1 MSSIRI
7 VGTPL
12 ELSSISVNRVQM
24 SPRKCCENSLISMGI
39 HQAVIELNFGD
50 AAVLCAMDGSHS
62 GGYPLLPFRT

>member
-1 MSSIRI
+1 M
-7 VGTPL
+7 GTPL

-50 AAVLCAMDGSHS
+50 AGTVLDGSHS
-62 GGYPLLPFRT
+62 GGYPFLPSGHDE

>member
-1 MSSIRI
+1 M
-7 VGTPL
+7 GTPL

-50 AAVLCAMDGSHS
+50 AVLDGSHS
-62 GGYPLLPFRT
+62 GGYPFLPSGHDE